1 MKPVSKKDVRKL
13 NDELR
18 QRYLRLKKEIHELE
32 TLFDNLVGTVR
43 KIEETHVNVVMFD
56 AYKLAGTF
64 THITGDE
71 FDDKL
76 YDMDK
81 MVYKLYRYAERL
93 VKQILEKLEEREGV

>member
-18 QRYLRLKKEIHELE
+18 QKYLELKREIHDLE
-32 TLFDNLVGTVR
+32 TLFDNLVSTVR
-43 KIEETHVNVVMFD
+43 KVEETHVDVVMFD

-64 THITGDE
+64 THSVGDE

-81 MVYKLYRYAERL
+81 IVYKLYRYAERL
-93 VKQILEKLEEREGV
+93 VKQILEELEEREEK